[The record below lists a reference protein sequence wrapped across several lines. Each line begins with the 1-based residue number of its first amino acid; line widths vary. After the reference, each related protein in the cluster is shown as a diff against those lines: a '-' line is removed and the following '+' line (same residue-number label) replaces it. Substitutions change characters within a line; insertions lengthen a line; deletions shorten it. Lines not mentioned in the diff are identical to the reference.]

1 MIKEELVE
9 IVAAAHDLPKT
20 KAADIIRTILNTV
33 QDRVVSGER
42 VSFVGFGTFEAV
54 ETKARTG
61 HNPHT
66 REKIEIAATRRPKF
80 TAGRVFKRAVVEGPG
95 SASDAGEGM

>member
-42 VSFVGFGTFEAV
+42 VTFVGFGTFEAV

-61 HNPHT
+61 HNPRT
-66 REKIEIAATRRPKF
+66 REKVEIAATRRPKF
-80 TAGRVFKRAVVEGPG
+80 TAGRAFKQAVVAGHEATPG
-95 SASDAGEGM
+95 TGEDA